1 MGLMLQA
8 GKEKRV
14 SRELALLAGLSYFL
28 STIEYM
34 IPKPLPF
41 IRLGIANLALMLGI
55 DILSFPH
62 FLLLVFL
69 KVLGQAVISGSLF
82 SYVFLF
88 SVGGTLSS
96 ALCMYGLR
104 KLIPPSLMG
113 FTGISTVGA
122 LVSNGVQLFMARF
135 IIFGESALYLAPP
148 VLLFGFVT
156 GFALGT
162 FCEFFISHSRWYH
175 AVFIKR
181 DTHESS
187 STF

>member
-1 MGLMLQA
+1 MLQA
-8 GKEKRV
+8 GKKEAIPQ
-14 SRELALLAGLSYFL
+14 ELALLGGLSYFL

-41 IRLGIANLALMLGI
+41 MRLGIANLALMLGI

-69 KVLGQAVISGSLF
+69 KVLGQAVISGSLL

-104 KLIPPSLMG
+104 KLIAPSLIS

-122 LVSNGVQLFMARF
+122 LVSNGVQLLMARF
-135 IIFGESALYLAPP
+135 IIFGESAFYLVPP
-148 VLLFGFVT
+148 VLLFGFIT
-156 GFALGT
+156 GFALGA
-162 FCEFFISHSRWYH
+162 FCESFLSHSQWYAEVHTKRISH
-175 AVFIKR
+175 
-181 DTHESS
+181 ESNHL
-187 STF
+187 F

>member
-8 GKEKRV
+8 GKEKIAPQ
-14 SRELALLAGLSYFL
+14 ELALLGGLSYFL
-28 STIEYM
+28 STIEYL

-55 DILSFPH
+55 DILPFPN
-62 FLLLVFL
+62 FLLLVLL

-135 IIFGESALYLAPP
+135 IIFGESAFYIAPP
-148 VLLFGFVT
+148 VLLFGLIT
-156 GFALGT
+156 GFLLGM
-162 FCEFFISHSRWYH
+162 FCESFIFHSRWYNK
-175 AVFIKR
+175 VLTKR
-181 DTHESS
+181 EAHESRPS
-187 STF
+187 F